1 MSPTLTPPMTLSLL
15 SVRTRALAL
24 LVLLSGTPLALT
36 GAVRLERVGP
46 DTPLTC
52 GLAAWRLRDPAAD
65 WLVFDVVATPRLVV
79 TGPDGSERVR
89 HAFLYRPYRA
99 RRRQDESPP
108 EFLPTGPRELRIRH
122 RFDLPGEHAW
132 RLVAPDDQELA
143 AGVFQV
149 TPAPVRGVLRVSS
162 ANPRLLAEADGT
174 PFIPI
179 GCNVAWG
186 IGANRID
193 TIRAHLLQL
202 ALNGGNHFRL
212 WCASWSCQI
221 ESDQPDAYRLDQ
233 AWMLDR
239 ILDTARHQGVRVT
252 LVLDN
257 HHDVL
262 GGHKHPY
269 GETLEERIATFFAPT
284 PSAQYIR
291 RIRYLMARYAPD
303 PGILAWEL
311 FNEIDEVL
319 GPQGE
324 DLVDGEATAA
334 AWAVGA
340 AGVLH
345 AHDPDDHLVTLSLAR
360 APWKQVIT
368 APGLDLIQLHQYVPP
383 PDEIDQHHKDG
394 VDLLLRHR
402 TALEHAGGPYC
413 YSEVGYQGTNAANPG
428 NALDSDGLLLR
439 HQAWAGF
446 LLGGYGSAMNWW
458 WDVYIDAHDLWPL
471 YRPLAAAVKRIDWT
485 DPELAPLRPNAEG
498 AVRVIGWQSPLQ
510 ALLWPQ
516 PRGDTWYN
524 HLVSGHPRPVFADR
538 RPILSLGSFRPETA
552 FQLVGHDMVSG
563 EQRVQRRLR
572 STATGRLIYRLPAD
586 CRDLILTL
594 QAEPPGS

>member
-1 MSPTLTPPMTLSLL
+1 MSPPVIPPRRVPPASPIGHVVALTLLL
-15 SVRTRALAL
+15 LCVPTTRA
-24 LVLLSGTPLALT
+24 
-36 GAVRLERVGP
+36 GAVTLERVRA
-46 DTPLTC
+46 DAPLTC
-52 GLAAWRLRDPAAD
+52 GLVGWRLHEPAAE
-65 WLVFDVVATPRLVV
+65 WMVFDVTATPRLAI
-79 TGPDGSERVR
+79 TAPDSSVCVR
-89 HAFLYRPYRA
+89 RAFLYRPYRA

-108 EFLPTGPRELRIRH
+108 EFLPTGPRELRLRH
-122 RFDLPGEHAW
+122 RFDRPGAHAW
-132 RLVAPDDQELA
+132 RLVAPDGQELA
-143 AGVFQV
+143 TGVFQV
-149 TPAPVRGVLRVSS
+149 TPAPVRGVLRVSRT
-162 ANPRLLAEADGT
+162 NPRLLAEPDGT

-186 IGANRID
+186 VGANRID
-193 TIRAHLLQL
+193 AIRAHLLQL

-212 WCASWSCQI
+212 WCASWSGQI

-239 ILDTARHQGVRVT
+239 ILETARHQGVRVT

-262 GGHKHPY
+262 GGHNHPY
-269 GETLEERIATFFAPT
+269 GETLEQRIATFFAAT
-284 PSAQYIR
+284 PGAQYIR
-291 RIRYLMARYAPD
+291 RVRYLLARYAPD

-324 DLVDGEATAA
+324 DLADGEVIAA
-334 AWAVGA
+334 AWAAGA
-340 AGVLH
+340 AEVLH
-345 AHDPDDHLVTLSLAR
+345 AHDPDNHLVTLSLAR
-360 APWKQVIT
+360 APWKRVIT

-383 PDEIDQHHKDG
+383 PDMIDQHHKDG

-402 TALEHAGGPYC
+402 AALEDAGGPYC
-413 YSEVGYQGTNAANPG
+413 YSEVGYHGTNADNPG
-428 NALDSDGLLLR
+428 NALDTDGLLLR

-458 WDVYIDAHDLWPL
+458 WDVYIDAHHLWPL
-471 YRPLAAAVKRIDWT
+471 YRPLADAVKRVDWS

-524 HLVSGHPRPVFADR
+524 HLVSGHPRPVFAGR
-538 RPILSLGSFRPETA
+538 GPIMSLGSFRPHTD

-563 EQRVQRRLR
+563 DQRLQQRLR
-572 STATGRLIYRLPAD
+572 STAKGRVSYRLPAD

-594 QAEPPGS
+594 RALPPGS